1 MLVAAP
7 APNLAP
13 IFPKKASP
21 PALKILI
28 SRGFPGGPV
37 VKTPCFHRRG
47 CGFYP
52 WLRN

>member
-21 PALKILI
+21 PALKIRI
-28 SRGFPGGPV
+28 SLDFPGGPV
-37 VKTPCFHRRG
+37 VKTLCFHRRG
-47 CGFYP
+47 CGFHH
-52 WLRN
+52 WLGN